1 MTPFAKLS
9 TASGLHIQCLRPA
22 PDGGQ
27 ALLVVEFLGVEG
39 GGTLAGDLA
48 AGTADV
54 GVYRLDPVSG
64 MADSPNRSLP
74 GIPALAED
82 YAATLCASLSAA
94 GSGVFHV
101 VGYCGGAALT
111 TAIVSELAELGADVR
126 RCVLLA
132 PGFPGAGDVQAEFDV
147 MLAKVGDGDGFVLPL
162 GAAPADTV
170 QAAAMTRL
178 DAGLAAL
185 ADHLELE
192 RDEAEVFMADLSD
205 RYRAWLG
212 FLLMSASADTST
224 GLRCR
229 TIEISPPNHVAGGGP
244 EREFVPWPAA
254 ATGSDLLTD
263 PLLVEYVARI
273 TR

>member
-1 MTPFAKLS
+1 MTVSVKLV
-9 TASGLHIQCLRPA
+9 TASGLHVQSLRPA
-22 PDGGQ
+22 PGGGH

-48 AGTADV
+48 GGTAGT

-74 GIPALAED
+74 GIPALAAD
-82 YAATLCASLSAA
+82 YASALSAVGA
-94 GSGVFHV
+94 SAFTV

-111 TAIVSELAELGADVR
+111 TAIVSELAKLGADVR

-132 PGFPGAGDVQAEFDV
+132 PGFPRAADVQAEFDT
-147 MLAKVGDGDGFVLPL
+147 MLAKVECAGGFVLPV
-162 GAAPADTV
+162 GTVTADAV
-170 QAAAMTRL
+170 QAAAMTHL
-178 DAGLAAL
+178 DAGLTDL
-185 ADHLELE
+185 ADRLGLE

-224 GLRCR
+224 GLPCR
-229 TIEISPPNHVAGGGP
+229 TIEISPLDHVAGGGP
-244 EREFVPWPAA
+244 ERAFVPWPGV
-254 ATGSDLLTD
+254 ATGSDLLAD
-263 PLLVEYVARI
+263 PHLVEYIARI
-273 TR
+273 TAGT

>member
-1 MTPFAKLS
+1 MTLSAKLS
-9 TASGLHIQCLRPA
+9 TASGLHVQCLRPA
-22 PDGGQ
+22 VDGGG

-48 AGTADV
+48 GGTADV

-64 MADSPNRSLP
+64 MADSPDRSLP

-82 YAATLCASLSAA
+82 YAAALSAA
-94 GSGVFHV
+94 GAGVFHV

-111 TAIVSELAELGADVR
+111 TAIVSELAKLGADVR
-126 RCVLLA
+126 CCVLLA
-132 PGFPGAGDVQAEFDV
+132 PGFPGADEVQAEFDAI
-147 MLAKVGDGDGFVLPL
+147 LAKVGGGEGFVLPV
-162 GAAPADTV
+162 GAAPAGTV
-170 QAAAMTRL
+170 QAMAMARL
-178 DAGLAAL
+178 DAGLAGL
-185 ADHLELE
+185 VDGLDLE

-212 FLLMSASADTST
+212 FLLMSASVDTST

-229 TIEISPPNHVAGGGP
+229 TVEISPPDHVAGGGP
-244 EREFVPWPAA
+244 EREFVPWPNA

-263 PLLVEYVARI
+263 PLLVEYVVRI